1 MRRSVPPLLLV
12 FLLAGCA
19 HPVLV
24 RQGVRADAVA
34 EQSNRRPTT
43 VETCGG
49 VRYDRVDVRPLG
61 PDSLVVADGDLA
73 LDTLALD
80 ADVRS
85 VRISPRPSRAPYY
98 VAGGVVA
105 LGVVSYFAPVS
116 CKAANGAEE
125 FGCAVGVGLVKS
137 TIIPASM
144 VAGLFY
150 GSVTAA
156 VLRLRPAYEYRYG
169 CAAPPASS
177 D

>member
-1 MRRSVPPLLLV
+1 MR
-12 FLLAGCA
+12 F
-19 HPVLV
+19 
-24 RQGVRADAVA
+24 
-34 EQSNRRPTT
+34 
-43 VETCGG
+43 
-49 VRYDRVDVRPLG
+49 DRVDVRPLG

-85 VRISPRPSRAPYY
+85 VRVSPRPSRAPYY
-98 VAGGVVA
+98 VAGGVVS

-116 CKAANGAEE
+116 CKAEKGAEE

-137 TIIPASM
+137 SILPASM
-144 VAGLFY
+144 MAGLFY
-150 GSVTAA
+150 GSITAG

-169 CAAPPASS
+169 CAAPPEAP